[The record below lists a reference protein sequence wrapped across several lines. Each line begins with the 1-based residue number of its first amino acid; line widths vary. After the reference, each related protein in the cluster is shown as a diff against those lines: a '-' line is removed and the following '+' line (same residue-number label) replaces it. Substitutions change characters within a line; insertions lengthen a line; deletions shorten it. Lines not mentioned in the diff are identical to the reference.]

1 MNENNIV
8 KVPDNVEYISINI
21 GAGHDGTGIGG
32 QISISTTPPA
42 DVGAGCTVYVFDSNR
57 LKYIDILVPEI
68 GDDGK
73 LTSVPTRIRSHTEP
87 SPLDRMC
94 VMAILE
100 RYEHTPPNEIF
111 CKLEKLNPKEVSS
124 LTVLDKPVD
133 VIEEEAEDE

>member
-8 KVPDNVEYISINI
+8 KVIDRVEYISINI

-32 QISISTTPPA
+32 QISISTTPPT

-68 GDDGK
+68 GSDGK
-73 LTSVPTRIRSHTEP
+73 ITDAPSRIRSHTEP

-94 VMAILE
+94 VMAILK
-100 RYEHTPPNEIF
+100 RYDNAPPNEVF
-111 CKLEKLNPKEVSS
+111 CKLEKLNPKEVSA
-124 LTVLDKPVD
+124 LTVLDKPASIVD
-133 VIEEEAEDE
+133 EDGGDE